1 MSVLTWLPGLASSG
15 NRDIFAESPSSGDF
29 GGGRLDGRRPPI
41 CEREPSQEG
50 PDEIGGD
57 SGSDVRAG
65 PTSRKW
71 RPPKI
76 ATHPLTPWGRP
87 EWAIS
92 KGKRLG
98 A

>member
-1 MSVLTWLPGLASSG
+1 MSGLTWLPGLASSG

-29 GGGRLDGRRPPI
+29 GGGRLDGRRPPFAK
-41 CEREPSQEG
+41 ESLRRRAPAKS
-50 PDEIGGD
+50 GGV

-71 RPPKI
+71 RPLEI